1 MDEDTLLE
9 GVLDERM
16 DEWMLLERG
25 VLDERMDEWLL
36 LVDGTLME
44 DDAD

>member
-1 MDEDTLLE
+1 MDEDALLERVLDERVDEWMLLE

-16 DEWMLLERG
+16 N
-25 VLDERMDEWLL
+25 EWLL
-36 LVDGTLME
+36 LVDGLLME